1 MTTTAKTLVPHTD
14 PPTAPAPRPA
24 RPPRHRARPWK
35 DHAPDEC
42 VLPTYKRAEEVFVA
56 GEGALVHDAGGRVWL
71 DFLSGIA
78 VNALGHAH
86 PRLVRALRD
95 QAGKLVHTSNLYR
108 HPYTEE
114 VASRLARLTGLSA
127 VFFSNSGAEANEA
140 AMKLARKRAWLAGE
154 TERTGFVALE
164 GAFHGRTMGALAL
177 THAEKY
183 RLPYAPLVP
192 GVEFVAPG
200 DVTRLEALLA
210 TRRFAALFVEPIQ
223 GEAGVREL
231 APEFLRAAREL
242 CDASGTL
249 LVHDEVQCGAG
260 RTGTFLAADAVGVKP
275 DAETLAKPIAGGLPM
290 GALVVRAELAGVFEP
305 GDHGS
310 TFAGGPV
317 ACAAANAALDVL
329 DDEALLARVREL
341 GERLAE
347 GLRELPR
354 VVEVRARGL
363 MVAADVEADAPDLAR
378 RALLEQRLV
387 INATGP
393 ATLRFLPPLVVG
405 ESEVDEALRR
415 VAALLG

>member
-1 MTTTAKTLVPHTD
+1 MTPTSKTLVPE
-14 PPTAPAPRPA
+14 PGSKPRT
-24 RPPRHRARPWK
+24 RTVHRSRPWK
-35 DHAPDEC
+35 DHARDAC
-42 VLPTYKRAEEVFVA
+42 VLPTYQRADEVFVA
-56 GEGALVHDAGGRVWL
+56 GDGALVHDAGGRVWL

-86 PRLVRALRD
+86 PRLVRALRE

-164 GAFHGRTMGALAL
+164 GSFHGRTMGALAL

-183 RLPYAPLVP
+183 RLPYGPLVP

-200 DVTRLEALLA
+200 DAARLAALLA

-223 GEAGVREL
+223 GEAGVREIE
-231 APEFLRAAREL
+231 PDFLRKAREL

-260 RTGTFLAADAVGVKP
+260 RTGTFLAADAAGVKP
-275 DAETLAKPIAGGLPM
+275 DAVTLAKPIGGGLPM
-290 GALVVRAELAGVFEP
+290 GALVVRAELARVFEP

-310 TFAGGPV
+310 TFAGGPLV
-317 ACAAANAALDVL
+317 LRAALVFL
-329 DDEALLARVREL
+329 DEL
-341 GERLAE
+341 ERGSLAE
-347 GLRELPR
+347 N
-354 VVEVRARGL
+354 VRARGAEL
-363 MVAADVEADAPDLAR
+363 AAGLAELAR
-378 RALLEQRLV
+378 DFPLVTGLSGRGLMRGLRLARGAEELQKDLHERGLLVNRTGGDVIRLLPPFVVTSEQLARGLALLREGL
-387 INATGP
+387 T
-393 ATLRFLPPLVVG
+393 
-405 ESEVDEALRR
+405 AL
-415 VAALLG
+415 A